1 MLNARNKQAYI
12 RISLCLFVF
21 YFAWSTSWSFLAIWL
36 ADNVGLNSEKIGFV
50 LSINALFALAIKPV
64 CGYVMDKL
72 GLGKH
77 LLVIVTGAS
86 VLAAP
91 FFIWVYQPLLNINLI
106 AGIIVGALY
115 LSFAYLAGVLVFES
129 YADRYSRAW
138 SFEFGR
144 VRMWGSLGW
153 AVASLFAGQLFNLSP
168 HYNFCVTSLACI
180 VLLFLLIMLKT
191 KGDDIDWQAVNA
203 GQKMPVNKSDIK
215 MLFARS
221 GFWILMLFYGGI
233 IWMMQS
239 AEQQFPRYFV
249 SFFANHQQG
258 NAMLGYMGSVQS
270 AVEFIL
276 MFSIP
281 FVINKIGARNGL
293 LLAGFVIGLRLIISA
308 LATHA
313 WMIAIIKPCYGL
325 EMALL
330 LVSIFKYL
338 SLYFDKR
345 LTGTVYMVLGCFN
358 YLGIAVINPIAGMLY
373 DRYGFAK
380 TYLVMGIIAWVITL
394 IGIQV
399 LGKGRHGKE
408 KAKQLTVSEI

>member
-1 MLNARNKQAYI
+1 MTL
-12 RISLCLFVF
+12 
-21 YFAWSTSWSFLAIWL
+21 
-36 ADNVGLNSEKIGFV
+36 
-50 LSINALFALAIKPV
+50 
-64 CGYVMDKL
+64 
-72 GLGKH
+72 
-77 LLVIVTGAS
+77 AS

-91 FFIWVYQPLLNINLI
+91 FFIWVYQPLLGVNLI
-106 AGIIVGALY
+106 AGMLVGALY

-144 VRMWGSLGW
+144 VRMWGSMGW

-168 HYNFCVTSLACI
+168 HYIFT
-180 VLLFLLIMLKT
+180 
-191 KGDDIDWQAVNA
+191 Q
-203 GQKMPVNKSDIK
+203 
-215 MLFARS
+215 S

-249 SFFANHQQG
+249 SFFADHKQG

-281 FVINKIGARNGL
+281 WLINKVGARNGL
-293 LLAGFVIGLRLIISA
+293 LLAGFVIGLRLVVSA

-313 WMIAIIKPCYGL
+313 WMIAIIKPFYGL

-358 YLGIAVINPIAGMLY
+358 YLGIALINPIAGMLY

-399 LGKGRHGKE
+399 LGKGRYGHTSTTPLSATQG
-408 KAKQLTVSEI
+408 

>member
-1 MLNARNKQAYI
+1 MVSTINKQAYI

-50 LSINALFALAIKPV
+50 LSINALFALAMKPV
-64 CGYVMDKL
+64 CGYIMDKL

-77 LLVIVTGAS
+77 LLVIVTLAS
-86 VLAAP
+86 VLASP
-91 FFIWVYQPLLNINLI
+91 FFIWVYQPLLGFNLI
-106 AGIIVGALY
+106 AGMLVGALY

-144 VRMWGSLGW
+144 VRMWGSMGW

-168 HYNFCVTSLACI
+168 SYNFCVTSLACV
-180 VLLFLLIMLKT
+180 VLLMLLGMLKT
-191 KGDDIDWQAVNA
+191 QGEGIDWQAVNA
-203 GQKMPVNKSDIK
+203 GQKAPVNKTDVK
-215 MLFARS
+215 MLFTQS

-249 SFFANHQQG
+249 SFFADHKQG

-281 FVINKIGARNGL
+281 WLINKVGARNGL
-293 LLAGFVIGLRLIISA
+293 LLAGFVIGLRLIVSA

-313 WMIAIIKPCYGL
+313 WMIAIIKPFYGL

-358 YLGIAVINPIAGMLY
+358 YLGIALINPIAGMLY

-380 TYLVMGIIAWVITL
+380 TYLVMGVIAWVITL

-399 LGKGRHGKE
+399 LGKGRYGRTSP
-408 KAKQLTVSEI
+408 APISATQG